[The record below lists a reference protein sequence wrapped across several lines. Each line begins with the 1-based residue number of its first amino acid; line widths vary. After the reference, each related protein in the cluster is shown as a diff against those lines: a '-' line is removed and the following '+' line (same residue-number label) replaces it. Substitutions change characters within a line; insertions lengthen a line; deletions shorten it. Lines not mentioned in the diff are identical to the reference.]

1 MKRVLLSLMAAGVVA
16 AVAVP
21 ACAQGPRPSDGQ
33 TLAQRQDN
41 IADRIAD
48 GEASGALTRLQAAD
62 LKDQFKGLLNLEDQ
76 YRQSGMSLHQRED
89 LQARYDTLSDR
100 INLDRDPTAVRPAAV
115 EAHRSADDR

>member
-1 MKRVLLSLMAAGVVA
+1 MKRILLSLMAAGVVA
-16 AVAVP
+16 AIAVP
-21 ACAQGPRPSDGQ
+21 ASAQGPRPSDGQ

-89 LQARYDTLSDR
+89 LQARYDTLSAR
-100 INLDRDPTAVRPAAV
+100 LNLDTDPTAVRPAAV
-115 EAHRSADDR
+115 EVHRQADDR